1 MQARACAQ
9 RQRTGIDEGA
19 SGVAV
24 GAVQGQRRGALLG
37 QRAGATQVAV
47 EGEVVAAQYGQP
59 AVEDEVVGQRHCG
72 VRIERGTATH
82 RYRAGAQRS
91 VVAEHQATGIERY
104 ATIEGARAIERLH
117 ACTVLDQATVAA
129 DRAVEGAVH
138 SAAQAQRAATECH
151 RAACHAGQR
160 TDGLVARRDIQG
172 TGTCQVHRTGRR
184 QAATST
190 DGQRAAVDGGASGV
204 GIRTGQGHG
213 RRTVLD
219 QAAATGNHTA
229 QRQRVAAQQI
239 QIDTRCDP
247 DVVGQVDACRCIQRR
262 VAAHGQRAA
271 AERSVV
277 ADHQAAA
284 IECNATTEQIGA
296 AQAQDASSVLDQAA
310 GA

>member
-1 MQARACAQ
+1 MVCKRHRTGCRQAATRAD
-9 RQRTGIDEGA
+9 RQRTGIDQRAAGVGVGSGQGFSAGTDLGQATGTGDRTAEGA
-19 SGVAV
+19 IGRPTHLDRIGAEVDRAVADQGAELLRAVARREVQRGAGGEVDRAGCRQAGIGTQRQRTGVDVGATGVGV

-59 AVEDEVVGQRHCG
+59 AVENEVVGQRHCG
-72 VRIERGTATH
+72 VRIERGIATH

-91 VVAEHQATGIERY
+91 VVAEHQTAGIESY

-190 DGQRAAVDGGASGV
+190 DGQRS
-204 GIRTGQGHG
+204 
-213 RRTVLD
+213 
-219 QAAATGNHTA
+219 
-229 QRQRVAAQQI
+229 
-239 QIDTRCDP
+239 
-247 DVVGQVDACRCIQRR
+247 
-262 VAAHGQRAA
+262 
-271 AERSVV
+271 RSP
-277 ADHQAAA
+277 HR
-284 IECNATTEQIGA
+284 
-296 AQAQDASSVLDQAA
+296 S
-310 GA
+310 